1 MVDDKKIS
9 KTVEKFFT
17 RDLQRD
23 LMLIK
28 SAGSVSAV
36 RFDGMPSGGSNGNGS
51 ERKMIAYTEAKHTL
65 SDIKSAFDLM
75 DDDEAEVLNDLYIKH
90 WSATKTAMELCMTS
104 RTVYRLRKRAML
116 NFAYA
121 FQAGLLLDRAAGNSE
136 AKAV

>member
-1 MVDDKKIS
+1 MVDDKNLS

-36 RFDGMPSGGSNGNGS
+36 RFDGMPTGSNGNGS
-51 ERKMIAYTEAKHTL
+51 ERKMIAYAEAKHTL
-65 SDIKSAFDLM
+65 ADIKSAFELM
-75 DDDEAEVLNDLYIKH
+75 DDDEAEVLNDLYIKN

-121 FQAGLLLDRAAGNSE
+121 FQAGLLIDRAAGDNTVE
-136 AKAV
+136 AV

>member
-36 RFDGMPSGGSNGNGS
+36 RFDG
-51 ERKMIAYTEAKHTL
+51 R
-65 SDIKSAFDLM
+65 
-75 DDDEAEVLNDLYIKH
+75 
-90 WSATKTAMELCMTS
+90 
-104 RTVYRLRKRAML
+104 
-116 NFAYA
+116 
-121 FQAGLLLDRAAGNSE
+121 
-136 AKAV
+136 

>member
-36 RFDGMPSGGSNGNGS
+36 RFDGMPSGSNGNGS
-51 ERKMIAYTEAKHTL
+51 ERKMIAYSEAKHTL
-65 SDIKSAFDLM
+65 SDIKSAFELM
-75 DDDEAEVLNDLYIKH
+75 DDDEAEVLNDLYLKN

-121 FQAGLLLDRAAGNSE
+121 FQAGLLIDRAAGDSE